1 MTSCIYY
8 EVTPVHLRPLRPLWR
23 HLSAS
28 FELYMGGI
36 TTQKVQLE
44 EPSEGLSCLK
54 KSIIWCLVN
63 ALLLHKWLDVF
74 NQTSLFGRSPGKARV
89 FEATQTTH
97 SSAGRT
103 NHESFPF
110 QQETKPKQ
118 LIAKQP
124 GTQLNSN
131 AISPRLQI
139 NFPTR
144 LSRVNVPLGGR
155 LRFFH
160 KNWNMITSDTYI
172 LEIVQGYK
180 LDLVEIL
187 FQANLPKA
195 KPRFGRLCRRAFNR
209 QEKSLKIF
217 NSVLER
223 SLNSLILFS
232 GTLHEPCRHQCNS
245 FTILCGHPL

>member
-1 MTSCIYY
+1 M
-8 EVTPVHLRPLRPLWR
+8 PRKR
-23 HLSAS
+23 AS
-28 FELYMGGI
+28 F
-36 TTQKVQLE
+36 TQMTRRFQ
-44 EPSEGLSCLK
+44 P
-54 KSIIWCLVN
+54 
-63 ALLLHKWLDVF
+63 
-74 NQTSLFGRSPGKARV
+74 NQPFRSQPGKGPGFR
-89 FEATQTTH
+89 
-97 SSAGRT
+97 SNT
-103 NHESFPF
+103 NNPFKRWENKSRKFPF

-131 AISPRLQI
+131 AISPHLQI

-195 KPRFGRLCRRAFNR
+195 KPRFGRLCRPAFNH